1 MQYMRQNADGSREAV
16 DYETMQKET
25 FLHKVTWPIRSSAL
39 SVYRLPVKPGQ
50 YVPHEP
56 RLKYGGR
63 GRGDRNPVS
72 GWGGF

>member
-1 MQYMRQNADGSREAV
+1 MSYMRQNADGSRVPV
-16 DYETMQKET
+16 DHETMQKDT
-25 FLHKVTWPIRSSAL
+25 FLHDVTWIIRSDTL

-63 GRGDRNPVS
+63 GRGYKNPA
-72 GWGGF
+72 GWGGC